1 MGLGVT
7 RPTPL
12 EESVVLKGEA
22 THWRLPTGAPLTPTN
37 TSEGGPPDGIPQ
49 DGGLSVGAIAG
60 IAVGAIIAI
69 AVIIVLIVVFV
80 VKPDC
85 IGGSGSRVSSCP
97 NPDRPPKTTS
107 HKHSTSAVGS
117 SNGNEKNDVEAP
129 LNGVNEVITQEK
141 IKPEAAPRGHSSI
154 KHTTD
159 NPDQAEYAMVDR
171 RQGGRGDTTDARG
184 NGAGQRGAT
193 NAGYQNEQPGMHY
206 ADLDLTSGAGHSDRV
221 VPKNEDGVVVYSSI
235 LV

>member
-1 MGLGVT
+1 MYVESLEYPPLG
-7 RPTPL
+7 
-12 EESVVLKGEA
+12 
-22 THWRLPTGAPLTPTN
+22 TGA
-37 TSEGGPPDGIPQ
+37 I
-49 DGGLSVGAIAG
+49 VG
-60 IAVGAIIAI
+60 IAVGAIIVI
-69 AVIIVLIVVFV
+69 ALIVILIVVFV

-85 IGGSGSRVSSCP
+85 IGGSGFSIQALFSSCKCSLP
-97 NPDRPPKTTS
+97 PPKTTS

-117 SNGNEKNDVEAP
+117 SNGNEK
-129 LNGVNEVITQEK
+129 EK